1 MQKLFFNLSSIVG
14 PIGLIVLLTNAAVD
28 PANLLR
34 GGTYVE
40 GIALALTG
48 GNNVDNIA
56 NYDERLLQK
65 AYITYTRKPIDRV
78 IMGSSRVME
87 IRQSFFPGEKVANLG
102 VSHANINDLIAITG
116 VLDSSHKLPKKVLIG
131 VDPFLICRSKNG
143 DSEWE
148 SLGAYHQ
155 YFIKKYHVKT
165 KFQPTQTNT
174 FKKYYTLATFDYFRQ
189 SLYFW
194 SQGHDKKF
202 INVGNQQPIKSGRL
216 SDGSICYASDYKT
229 PDTLV
234 VSNVAAQSAKD
245 KLPGI
250 DQDKLQLLYVLINF
264 YQRKQIEVSLVMV
277 PFHYNY
283 YTGINKHQQFNFQAY
298 EKLFLDFAH
307 RHKIKVMGSFN
318 PIKEAVSK
326 GEFYDLYHCTG
337 ESIQRIIQK
346 HKL

>member
-1 MQKLFFNLSSIVG
+1 MQKLFFNLSIIVG
-14 PIGLIVLLTNAAVD
+14 PIGLIVLLTNVAVD

-34 GGTYVE
+34 GEAYVE
-40 GIALALTG
+40 EIAQALTR

-65 AYITYTRKPIDRV
+65 AYITYTRQPIDRA
-78 IMGSSRVME
+78 ILGSSRVME
-87 IRQSFFPGEKVANLG
+87 IRQSFFPGEKIVNLG

-131 VDPFLICRSKNG
+131 VDPFLICSSKTG

-155 YFIKKYHVKT
+155 YFIKKYHIKT
-165 KFQPTQTNT
+165 KFQPTQTNA
-174 FKKYYTLATFDYFRQ
+174 FKKYYTIATFDYFRQ

-202 INVGNQQPIKSGRL
+202 INVGTRQPTKSGRL
-216 SDGSICYASDYKT
+216 SDGSICYSLDYRT

-234 VSNVAAQSAKD
+234 VSNVADLSAKN
-245 KLPGI
+245 KLPVI
-250 DQDKLQLLYVLINF
+250 DPNKLHLMHTLIKF
-264 YQRKQIEVSLVMV
+264 YQRMKIEVSLVMV

-283 YTGINKHQQFNFQAY
+283 YTGINKNQAFNFQTY
-298 EKLFLDFAH
+298 EKLFTDFA
-307 RHKIKVMGSFN
+307 RHHNVAIMGSFN
-318 PIKEAVSK
+318 PIQESVSK
-326 GEFYDLYHCTG
+326 AEFYDLYHCSG

-346 HKL
+346 HK